1 MAMTDERP
9 EPYDPLGRMAL
20 GESVVR
26 ALLDQPCH
34 PLPPDAP
41 FKGVGIYA
49 LYYQGAFPQYA
60 SISSPDCETPIYV
73 GKASAPGSRSG
84 LGGLRAHDGR
94 ELHNRLRGHAGLID
108 AATNLEIGDFM
119 YRYLI
124 VEDIWIPLGESL
136 LIRRFRPVWNS
147 VVHGFGLNDPG
158 RHRYGGDR
166 SDWDEIHPGRS
177 WRDAMRR
184 KRTARQIFGEV
195 RRHLAEAAD

>member
-1 MAMTDERP
+1 MVDETP
-9 EPYDPLGRMAL
+9 DPYNPLGRMAL

-34 PLPPDAP
+34 PLPPANR

-49 LYYQGAFPQYA
+49 LYYQGEFSPYA
-60 SISSPDCETPIYV
+60 PISSPDCGTPIYV
-73 GKASAPGSRSG
+73 GKASPPGSRSG

-94 ELHNRLRGHAGLID
+94 ELHSRLRGHAASID
-108 AATNLEIGDFM
+108 AATNLSLDEFSC
-119 YRYLI
+119 RYLV

-166 SDWDEIHPGRS
+166 SDWDEIHPGRP
-177 WRDAMRR
+177 WRDAMRL
-184 KRTARQIFGEV
+184 KRTGRQVLDDV
-195 RRHLAEAAD
+195 RAHFTEADD